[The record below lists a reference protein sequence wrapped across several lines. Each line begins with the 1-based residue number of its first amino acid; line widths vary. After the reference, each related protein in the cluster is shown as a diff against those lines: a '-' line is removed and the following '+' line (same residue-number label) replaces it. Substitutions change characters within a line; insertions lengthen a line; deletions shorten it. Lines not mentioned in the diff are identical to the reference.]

1 MAAREAAGGAAPG
14 DGTLI
19 AAPLAGY
26 PDLMTADHMA
36 EILCESRRNIY
47 RLVDRGA
54 LPFVRV
60 GRRVYFPKR
69 LVIEALRLGESL
81 GES

>member
-1 MAAREAAGGAAPG
+1 MAGSGAGVVGDAAGLGAAG
-14 DGTLI
+14 
-19 AAPLAGY
+19 APLAGY
-26 PDLMTADHMA
+26 PDLLTADHMA
-36 EILCESRRNIY
+36 EILCESRRNVY

-69 LVIEALRLGESL
+69 LIIEALRLGE
-81 GES
+81 G